1 MLCITVFFP
10 SGIVIYTGHDS
21 KLMLNSTSA
30 PLKRSHVEKVTNIQV
45 RKYTSI
51 LLSVKNDIWFTT
63 FNSIGDFLFWCPVL
77 TDFVSVWCAD
87 CPVPG
92 KHHSQQ
98 SVDLLARRQGL
109 VFGLSR
115 YAHNILNISQ
125 HLTASR
131 NISQQLTTS
140 LTKVTPSSSCWY
152 QVKCYTCLYHVY
164 TSNSYHTISKLGDFF
179 YCGSD
184 LTSLICIPVN

>member
-1 MLCITVFFP
+1 MYMLCITVFFP

-63 FNSIGDFLFWCPVL
+63 LNSIGDFWFWCPVL
-77 TDFVSVWCAD
+77 TDFVFVWCAD

-98 SVDLLARRQGL
+98 SVDLLARWQGL

-115 YAHNILNISQ
+115 YAHNILQ
-125 HLTASR
+125 Y
-131 NISQQLTTS
+131 LTTS
-140 LTKVTPSSSCWY
+140 RSISQYLTTTHNISNKDHSLFFLLISSQMLYMFISC
-152 QVKCYTCLYHVY
+152 VY
-164 TSNSYHTISKLGDFF
+164 K
-179 YCGSD
+179 
-184 LTSLICIPVN
+184 